1 MPFVNEPI
9 MRFYQDDQ
17 WILDNDFIYYHG
29 GQKIEVPAGF
39 THDLAS
45 VPVPLNVFFRK
56 HGKHSK
62 AAIVHDYLYENQGL
76 VSQYKRYTRSE
87 SDEIFYQAMLESDV
101 SKFKAWCMWA
111 AVRAGG
117 YFAWKN

>member
-9 MRFYQDDQ
+9 MKFYSDSE
-17 WILDNDFIYYHG
+17 WMLTNDFIYYHG
-29 GQKIEVPAGF
+29 KQKIEIPAGF

-45 VPVPLNVFFRK
+45 VPRPLNVFFRK

-62 AAIVHDYLYENQGL
+62 AAIVHDYLYANQGL
-76 VSQYKRYTRSE
+76 VSQFKRYTRAE
-87 SDEIFYQAMLESDV
+87 SDDIFYQAMLESGV
-101 SKFKAWCMWA
+101 SKFKAWCMWC